1 MRCPRCTNAESRVV
15 DSRPGHEGGAIRR
28 RRECERCGHRF
39 NTWERVDGTE
49 IVVVKRDGR
58 REPWDREKI
67 RQGLRIACRKRPVPV
82 NGIERVVERVEV
94 RMAGRA
100 EVGSEDIGRAV
111 LDELARLD
119 EVAWV
124 RFASVYLRFA
134 SLEEFE
140 RFAADARARADAP
153 TTAELDLDPP
163 R

>member
-1 MRCPRCTNAESRVV
+1 M

-28 RRECERCGHRF
+28 RRECEGCQNRF
-39 NTWERVDGTE
+39 NTWERVEGAE

-58 REPWDREKI
+58 REPWDREKL
-67 RQGLRIACRKRPVPV
+67 RDGLRIACRKRPVPV
-82 NGIERVVERVEV
+82 TAIEKVVERVEARV
-94 RMAGRA
+94 GGRG
-100 EVGSEDIGRAV
+100 EVGTEDIGRAA

-140 RFAADARARADAP
+140 RFASDARARADAP
-153 TTAELDLDPP
+153 TTAELDLDGG